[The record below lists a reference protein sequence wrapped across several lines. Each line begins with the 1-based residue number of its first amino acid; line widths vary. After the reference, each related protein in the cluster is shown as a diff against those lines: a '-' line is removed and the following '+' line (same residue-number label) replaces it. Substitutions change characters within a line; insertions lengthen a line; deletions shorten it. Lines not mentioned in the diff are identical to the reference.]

1 MQEQAQAPS
10 KMASLVVVYIT
21 VFVDLL
27 GFGMI
32 LPLLPF
38 YAMHFGASGL
48 WIGVL
53 ATAYS
58 AAQFAG
64 APVVGWL
71 SDRFGRRPVL
81 LAALAGSTVSLA
93 LAGFAT
99 SLMMLIIAR
108 ALAGL
113 FGGSIAAAQAYVADV
128 TTPQERSKY
137 MGMLGA
143 SIGMGFVFGPAL
155 GASLSVFGF
164 GTAALAASGIAL
176 ANLIGAYFL
185 LKESRQDRTGV
196 LKRSGL
202 LTGVFHAMK
211 RGHLRLLLIGSF
223 LVTFAFVGMETTYAL
238 LSAKRFDLNAQGLG
252 YVFTYIGL
260 IVALVQGGLIG
271 RIVGRLG
278 EQRVAVLGAVIMMM
292 GLTTVPLAP
301 TLAWSIA
308 ALSLLSA
315 GQAFTSPTI
324 ATMLSRSASADEQG
338 EVLGLSQSLAAAARG
353 IMPVIAGGL
362 FDLGAAYPYILGATV
377 CLIAALLIGLAP
389 LNGEAARLQGTRTI
403 GN

>member
-1 MQEQAQAPS
+1 MQDEAPAPS
-10 KMASLVVVYIT
+10 KMASLVVVYVT

-48 WIGVL
+48 WIGIL

-81 LAALAGSTVSLA
+81 LAALAGSAVSLA

-99 SLMMLIIAR
+99 SLTMLIVAR

-128 TTPQERSKY
+128 TAPGERSRY

-155 GASLSVFGF
+155 GAGLSVFGF
-164 GTAALAASGIAL
+164 GTAALAASGIAF

-185 LKESRQDRTGV
+185 LVESRHGGSTTSRRASLWVGIIQSI
-196 LKRSGL
+196 K
-202 LTGVFHAMK
+202 A
-211 RGHLRLLLIGSF
+211 GHLRLLLIGSF
-223 LVTFAFVGMETTYAL
+223 LITFAFVGMETTYAL
-238 LSAKRFDLNAQGLG
+238 LSAKRFDLSAQGLG
-252 YVFTYIGL
+252 YVFTYIGVV
-260 IVALVQGGLIG
+260 IVVVQGGLIG
-271 RIVGRLG
+271 RMVKRLG
-278 EQRVAVLGAVIMMM
+278 EQRVAMLGAVIMMM
-292 GLTTVPLAP
+292 GLTLIPLAP
-301 TLAWSIA
+301 SLAWSVA
-308 ALSLLSA
+308 ALSLLAA

-324 ATMLSRSASADEQG
+324 ATMLSKCAGVDEQG

-353 IMPVIAGGL
+353 LMPVIAGGL
-362 FDLGAAYPYILGATV
+362 FDLGAALPYILSATV
-377 CLIAALLIGLAP
+377 SLIAAILIGLVPVDEGSTKWRGAKHY
-389 LNGEAARLQGTRTI
+389 